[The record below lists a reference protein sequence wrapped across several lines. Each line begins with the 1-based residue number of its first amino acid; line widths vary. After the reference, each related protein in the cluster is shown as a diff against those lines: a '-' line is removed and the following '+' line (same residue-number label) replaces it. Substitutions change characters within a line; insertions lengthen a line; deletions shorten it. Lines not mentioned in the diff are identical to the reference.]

1 MREIKFR
8 AWGKLTKDMHYLGP
22 TEEFGLDGQ
31 LLVSKHKILMQSTGF
46 KDKNGVEI
54 FEGDIIARWQIDT
67 KSKKLYRKS
76 SKVIGKH
83 LKPVEWN
90 QDKAGWNLS
99 KSESWEVLGNIYQKP
114 ELLK

>member
-8 AWGKLTKDMHYLGP
+8 AYEENGNNMLSPEEVGDHTLNNLEKLPY
-22 TEEFGLDGQ
+22 
-31 LLVSKHKILMQSTGF
+31 ILMQSTGF

-99 KSESWEVLGNIYQKP
+99 KSESWEVIGNIYENK